1 VQGTKL
7 ELSLKESS
15 KMDLSAIPNEFIAS
29 ALFVSG
35 KFPNLII

>member
-29 ALFVSG
+29 HYLLVVNFQ
-35 KFPNLII
+35 I